1 MKILVTGSN
10 GMLGQDLM
18 PVLREDHDTISFP
31 KEKLDVTR
39 KDNAHKAIL
48 ETNPDLVINC
58 AAYTNVDG
66 AEEEI
71 YKAFSVNGIGV
82 QNLALAC
89 EKIGIPICHISTD
102 YVFDGMKIAP
112 YTPFD
117 NTNPINRY
125 GESKLAGEKYIQWIT
140 NRFYIIRTSWLYG
153 KGGKNFVS
161 TIRRTLKEQ
170 PVVRVV
176 HDQTGSPTST
186 VMLSHAIKS
195 LIETGAYGIYHFT
208 DETDGGISWYDF
220 ARTVAEYTDS
230 DTKIIPITTAEFPR
244 PAKRP
249 AYSVLDTGIYYMVTG
264 KEPVGWREP
273 LKDYLKLSI
282 T

>member
-1 MKILVTGSN
+1 MKILVTGSD

-18 PVLREDHDTISFP
+18 SVLRENHEVIPFP
-31 KEKLDVTR
+31 KERLDIT
-39 KDNAHKAIL
+39 KIDNAHKALL
-48 ETNPDLVINC
+48 ETNPDLLINC

-66 AEEEI
+66 AEEER

-102 YVFDGMKIAP
+102 YVFDGTKRTP

-170 PVVRVV
+170 SVVRVV

-186 VMLSHAIKS
+186 VMLSQAIKN
-195 LIETGAYGIYHFT
+195 LIGTGAYGIYHFT

-220 ARTVAEYTDS
+220 ARKVAEYTDS
-230 DTKIIPITTAEFPR
+230 DTRIIPITTAEFPR

-264 KEPVGWREP
+264 KEPVGWKEP

>member
-39 KDNAHKAIL
+39 KDNALKAIL
-48 ETNPDLVINC
+48 ETDPDLVINC

-66 AEEEI
+66 AEEER

-102 YVFDGMKIAP
+102 YVFDGSKRTP

-117 NTNPINRY
+117 NTNPVNRY

-220 ARTVAEYTDS
+220 ARAVAEYTDS
-230 DTKIIPITTAEFPR
+230 DTRIIPITTAEFPR